1 MNLILST
8 RQSPLALWQAQEAQ
22 RLIEDKH
29 RDVDVSLLPVTSG
42 GDKDLTTALS
52 RFGRVGIFT
61 AEVDSAL
68 LENRAHLGVHSLKDL
83 TTKIED
89 GLCLAGVL
97 PSGPT
102 EDVLVTVDGRM
113 LDELP
118 AGSKVAT
125 SSQRRKA
132 QLLRLRPDLIVVE
145 IRGNVQTRLRQLEEG
160 HADGLLMARAGLM
173 RLGLGQRISEVFGT
187 DKFLPAAGQGIVGLT
202 ARTDNPEAKAL
213 VQNLVND
220 GSDLRAEAERTFV
233 RALDAGC
240 TTPLGV
246 YCTNEAGRLRLRV
259 QLLSLD
265 GTRELTGEMDGNAE
279 RPFEVGRDLAKELL
293 EQGAAEMVAEARGD

>member
-29 RDVDVSLLPVTSG
+29 RDVDVSLLPVTSS

-132 QLLRLRPDLIVVE
+132 QLLRLRPDLS
-145 IRGNVQTRLRQLEEG
+145 RCGNSRQCSNAAEATGRRPCGWTL
-160 HADGLLMARAGLM
+160 DGPR
-173 RLGLGQRISEVFGT
+173 GT
-187 DKFLPAAGQGIVGLT
+187 DAPW
-202 ARTDNPEAKAL
+202 
-213 VQNLVND
+213 
-220 GSDLRAEAERTFV
+220 LRAAH
-233 RALDAGC
+233 
-240 TTPLGV
+240 
-246 YCTNEAGRLRLRV
+246 
-259 QLLSLD
+259 Q
-265 GTRELTGEMDGNAE
+265 
-279 RPFEVGRDLAKELL
+279 
-293 EQGAAEMVAEARGD
+293 RGFRHR